1 MERGELD
8 FALGLAAAEGWNPG
22 LNDAEA
28 FWQADPQGYF
38 IGLQDGKPA
47 ATISAVA
54 YGDEGASPSF
64 GFIGLYIVVPGLR
77 GRGLGYRLWD
87 AALGALTAPTIGL
100 DAVLAQ
106 QDTYRKDG
114 FELAYQSCRFE
125 GRNDPK
131 PGSALP
137 AGLLPLADFPLDEV
151 LAYAKKNSSGVQPFR
166 ISDADLDHDGKLT
179 PEEQRKAGI
188 KGLEQ
193 HGTVDLREMDLGGD
207 GYISKEDLDEYFR
220 RKHREAYA
228 RADADKDGAV
238 RPSEFALFRF

>member
-1 MERGELD
+1 M
-8 FALGLAAAEGWNPG
+8 
-22 LNDAEA
+22 
-28 FWQADPQGYF
+28 
-38 IGLQDGKPA
+38 K
-47 ATISAVA
+47 
-54 YGDEGASPSF
+54 
-64 GFIGLYIVVPGLR
+64 
-77 GRGLGYRLWD
+77 RL
-87 AALGALTAPTIGL
+87 
-100 DAVLAQ
+100 AVLL
-106 QDTYRKDG
+106 T
-114 FELAYQSCRFE
+114 LS
-125 GRNDPK
+125 
-131 PGSALP
+131 
-137 AGLLPLADFPLDEV
+137 LLPLLAPQAQAQTPPVKLAGPSFQAMDADKSGHLTLDEV